1 MSALETELARVAAK
15 HSLPATKSN
24 RQDGEVV
31 ATSTARATVL
41 VGGQAHTVSTN
52 TLPRDVTDG
61 DTVTVEWGSAIPT
74 AVAVRTPGAAPGP
87 TNVSG
92 QAVIGMGGTVVQTE
106 SVSFGTTFSAAPR
119 VFLTLRNDA
128 PDATISAESATTTGF
143 TLRMRFPSSNSGTY
157 YINWLAIPA

>member
-15 HSLPATKSN
+15 RSMPATKSD

-61 DTVTVEWGSAIPT
+61 DTVTVEWGSAIPS

-92 QAVIGMGGTVVQTE
+92 TATIGMGGTTVRTSE
-106 SVSFGTTFSAAPR
+106 VSFGTTFSAAPR

-128 PDATISAESATTTGF
+128 PGATISAESATTTGF
-143 TLRMRFPSSNSGTY
+143 TLRMRFPTSNSGTH